1 MYRKKQK
8 LILAFL
14 RRRYFLFEFS
24 AFYRCKVVVLLVTGR
39 ASHWNLKVW
48 TFESMKLLK
57 CDRACELLSIILKG
71 HYPG

>member
-8 LILAFL
+8 LILAFF

-24 AFYRCKVVVLLVTGR
+24 AYRCKVVVLLVTGR